1 MRSCAKLNLKEK
13 NMFEG
18 IKKLLRQ
25 PELKGP
31 GSLRKRNSIVMSP
44 VFGGVFYLMAF
55 ADW

>member
-1 MRSCAKLNLKEK
+1 
-13 NMFEG
+13 MFEG